1 MAKFFQNLETV
12 MKKHKFA
19 AGRIY
24 NVDETGLLTSHKP
37 PKVIT
42 CKGEKQVGQIVS
54 ADRGVLVTMCGSVN
68 AIGNSIPPLLIF
80 PRVNFRHH
88 MLIGA
93 PAGTIGDANPSG
105 WMNSDIFLEWL
116 AHFINHSGS
125 APENPTLLLMDNHA
139 SHVNL
144 PIIDKAKEHG
154 VVLLT
159 LPPHTSHRLQP
170 LDRSVYGP
178 LKKYFNSCC
187 NDWQLSNPG
196 KAITIYEIS
205 AILGKAYPRAF
216 TPANIISGFRI
227 TGIYP
232 YDSNVFTD
240 EDFLSAQITDR
251 DLPTVDQV
259 NDEELVLDEE
269 QNPPITGSRC
279 LTSSAAAIGNQET
292 AADRVESHRDPSAVE
307 NQETAADQVESHPSA
322 MENQETAADQVESH
336 PSAMENQETAAD
348 QVESHP
354 SAVENQETAADR
366 VESHPSAMENQ
377 ETAADQVESHP
388 SAMEN
393 QETAADQVESHPSA
407 VENQETAADRV
418 ESHPSA
424 VENQETAADQVESHP
439 SAVENQE
446 TAADQVESHPS
457 AMENQETAADQVE
470 SHPSAMENQETAAD
484 QVESHPS
491 SSGVVDQQIPSTS
504 KGDSSSA
511 TFPQRYW
518 SPTEIRPYPKAGE
531 RSTTRRNQRGKTA
544 ILTST
549 PVRNSILEK
558 TKAKSKPTKAKKRL
572 LMENSINKHQPAPKK
587 GKKKPKPSKHQKQYD
602 DSSDSDEEWPC
613 LICGDTFANSRSR
626 EKWIECIIC
635 KKWAHEECTTG
646 DFQFVCP
653 NCESESE

>member
-1 MAKFFQNLETV
+1 MYALNIFTGRDWLRGFIKRQKLAIRSPEATSLGRAISFNKANVAKFFQNLETV

-336 PSAMENQETAAD
+336 PSA
-348 QVESHP
+348 
-354 SAVENQETAADR
+354 
-366 VESHPSAMENQ
+366 
-377 ETAADQVESHP
+377 
-388 SAMEN
+388 
-393 QETAADQVESHPSA
+393 

>member
-336 PSAMENQETAAD
+336 PSA
-348 QVESHP
+348 
-354 SAVENQETAADR
+354 
-366 VESHPSAMENQ
+366 
-377 ETAADQVESHP
+377 
-388 SAMEN
+388 
-393 QETAADQVESHPSA
+393 

>member
-1 MAKFFQNLETV
+1 

-336 PSAMENQETAAD
+336 PSA
-348 QVESHP
+348 
-354 SAVENQETAADR
+354 
-366 VESHPSAMENQ
+366 
-377 ETAADQVESHP
+377 
-388 SAMEN
+388 
-393 QETAADQVESHPSA
+393 

-457 AMENQETAADQVE
+457 ALENQETAADQVE

>member
-1 MAKFFQNLETV
+1 MYALNIFTGRDWLRGFIKRQKLAIRSPEATSLGRAISFNKANVAKFFQNLETV

-336 PSAMENQETAAD
+336 PSA
-348 QVESHP
+348 
-354 SAVENQETAADR
+354 
-366 VESHPSAMENQ
+366 
-377 ETAADQVESHP
+377 
-388 SAMEN
+388 
-393 QETAADQVESHPSA
+393 

-439 SAVENQE
+439 SAVENQETAADQVESHPSAMENQE